1 MRKIL
6 SRKHSFPW
14 LVVPAAC
21 LVLAGCT
28 DVERST
34 GDKQAWASPGN
45 FVVSY
50 GPVVEPYPSS
60 IHNTYYLYSSSGQ
73 RLASSQ
79 GKGSWT
85 PVALTTRE
93 GSYGYFPDSIKDL
106 GSGEEK
112 ASFLKRSPVSFYGG
126 SPEGNLTVGIVN
138 DSDSAE
144 FHHSLVV
151 FHGQSTFKE
160 PVPTVPHSLA
170 VGEDAALVV
179 GDSYEGER
187 HKKDLVL
194 VRSDGSVK
202 TIDFPRGYDTSI
214 PDFKYPHVNYLG
226 DGLFEVL
233 EGRTEGEVTRFKSFE
248 VRISDNDELVTQK
261 VSHFSMALHKDFAIT
276 RSLPLG
282 ENGVID
288 TNGNVFINHRDTK
301 PPELTGKIPE
311 FHEKSFVP
319 VNFSAEA
326 LFGIRRKDSI
336 EIRRWDAPEEITA
349 RLSYEKNACSDSACG
364 ISSISRTSHSEQMK

>member
-1 MRKIL
+1 MTQVFSLKQIFR
-6 SRKHSFPW
+6 W
-14 LVVPAAC
+14 LTVPAAC
-21 LVLAGCT
+21 LVLVGCT
-28 DVERST
+28 DVKRST

-50 GPVVEPYPSS
+50 GPVVEPYSSS
-60 IHNTYYLYSSSGQ
+60 IHNTYYLYSPSGQ

-93 GSYGYFPDSIKDL
+93 GSFGYFSDSIKDL

-112 ASFLKRSPVSFYGG
+112 ASFLERSPISFYGG
-126 SPEGNLTVGIVN
+126 SPAGNLTVGIVN

-160 PVPTVPHSLA
+160 PIPTVPHSLA

-214 PDFKYPHVNYLG
+214 PDFKYPHVNYLSNG
-226 DGLFEVL
+226 VFEIL

-248 VRISDNDELVTQK
+248 VRISDDDELVTQK
-261 VSHFSMALHKDFAIT
+261 VSLFPWFFIMTLLLHEAYRWARMVSLTLTATYLSTTATLNLRSSLEQFHSSMRKVLYQLIFQLRRFSEFAART
-276 RSLPLG
+276 LL
-282 ENGVID
+282 
-288 TNGNVFINHRDTK
+288 
-301 PPELTGKIPE
+301 
-311 FHEKSFVP
+311 KSAAGTP
-319 VNFSAEA
+319 QKKSQPA
-326 LFGIRRKDSI
+326 
-336 EIRRWDAPEEITA
+336 
-349 RLSYEKNACSDSACG
+349 
-364 ISSISRTSHSEQMK
+364 

>member
-1 MRKIL
+1 MTQVFSLKQIFR
-6 SRKHSFPW
+6 W
-14 LVVPAAC
+14 LTVPASC

-34 GDKQAWASPGN
+34 GNKQAWASPGN

-50 GPVVEPYPSS
+50 GPVVEPYSSS
-60 IHNTYYLYSSSGQ
+60 IHNTYYLYSPSGQ

-93 GSYGYFPDSIKDL
+93 GSFGYFSDSIKDL

-112 ASFLKRSPVSFYGG
+112 ASLLERSPVSFYGG
-126 SPEGNLTVGIVN
+126 SPAGNLTVGIVN

-160 PVPTVPHSLA
+160 PIPTVPHSLA

-194 VRSDGSVK
+194 VRSDDSVK

-214 PDFKYPHVNYLG
+214 PDFKCPHVNYLSNG
-226 DGLFEVL
+226 VFEIL

-248 VRISDNDELVTQK
+248 VRISDDDELVTQK
-261 VSHFSMALHKDFAIT
+261 VSHFSMVLHNDFAIT

-301 PPELTGKIPE
+301 PPELTGTIPQ

-364 ISSISRTSHSEQMK
+364 ISSISRTAS